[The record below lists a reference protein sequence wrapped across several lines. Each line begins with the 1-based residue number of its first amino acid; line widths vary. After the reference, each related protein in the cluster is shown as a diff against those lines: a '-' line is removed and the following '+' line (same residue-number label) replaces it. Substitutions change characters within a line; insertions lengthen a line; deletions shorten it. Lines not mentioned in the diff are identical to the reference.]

1 VIIFTISDYIGCP
14 MDSDYDPEREARAAM
29 NLALAAEGLE
39 RQRWIRFV
47 LVWQEIARTRSGRDP
62 HNAAKEAA

>member
-1 VIIFTISDYIGCP
+1 

>member
-1 VIIFTISDYIGCP
+1 

-29 NLALAAEGLE
+29 KLALAAEGLE
-39 RQRWIRFV
+39 RQRWIHVV
-47 LVWQEIARTRSGRDP
+47 LVWQEIARTRSRRDP

>member
-1 VIIFTISDYIGCP
+1 

-29 NLALAAEGLE
+29 KLALAAEGLE
-39 RQRWIRFV
+39 RQRWIHFV

-62 HNAAKEAA
+62 HHAKEAA